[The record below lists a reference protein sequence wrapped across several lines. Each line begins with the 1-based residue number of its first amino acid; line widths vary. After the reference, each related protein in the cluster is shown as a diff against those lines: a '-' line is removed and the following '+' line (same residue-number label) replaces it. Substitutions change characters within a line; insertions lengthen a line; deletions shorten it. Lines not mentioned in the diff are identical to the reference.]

1 MSSYQKMIKEKR
13 YLKVH
18 KTPFGDELWI
28 SPEGSK
34 EEYFLTD
41 TETSMEEIN
50 NWREPEDKLIKLL

>member
-1 MSSYQKMIKEKR
+1 MSNTKVK

-28 SPEGSK
+28 SPEDSK

-41 TETSMEEIN
+41 TTTSMEEIN
-50 NWREPEDKLIKLL
+50 NWREPEDNKLI